1 MILKIFAYLF
11 QETFVGTDNRPGLL
25 DVGQGRFEVPLVLLH
40 EEWNG
45 DWRGAANA
53 HLAVDQDFSAVVF
66 GLLDEVVR
74 AAEVFQLKIFLVFIE
89 KTRSATEGQ
98 SS

>member
-40 EEWNG
+40 EE
-45 DWRGAANA
+45 
-53 HLAVDQDFSAVVF
+53 
-66 GLLDEVVR
+66 
-74 AAEVFQLKIFLVFIE
+74 
-89 KTRSATEGQ
+89 
-98 SS
+98 